1 MDDVA
6 ATRDTLE
13 DVNALLNESLS
24 AVDEQVCV
32 CSLLQAARSTR
43 QPLLRCSR
51 AHCEGDLSQE
61 WENRERR

>member
-32 CSLLQAARSTR
+32 SSL
-43 QPLLRCSR
+43 P
-51 AHCEGDLSQE
+51 
-61 WENRERR
+61 